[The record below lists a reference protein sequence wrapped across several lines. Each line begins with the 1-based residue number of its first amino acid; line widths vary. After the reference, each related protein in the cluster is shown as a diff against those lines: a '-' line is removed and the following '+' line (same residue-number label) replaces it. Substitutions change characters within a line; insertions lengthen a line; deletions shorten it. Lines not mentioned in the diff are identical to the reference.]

1 MSHDRG
7 CYRCGRDRMEYAGC
21 SNTNCSKQT
30 VVVTDAER
38 ELSMADQKQPS
49 DFINDRPVAQV
60 GGDHYESSYEHWDWA
75 ADQQLCYFVAAATKY
90 IVRWRSKGGAKDL
103 KKAYSY
109 MEKYESL
116 LKRDC
121 IIPGLKKVNEQK
133 FKNFIEANSVPGL
146 EALCCR
152 LMVTFTKGTPLGP
165 ITTII
170 DHLIA
175 SAEAS

>member
-7 CYRCGRDRMEYAGC
+7 CYRCGRDRFEYREC
-21 SNTNCSKQT
+21 SNINCPKQT

-38 ELSMADQKQPS
+38 ELSMADQEQSS
-49 DFINDRPVAQV
+49 DFINDRPIAQV

-75 ADQQLCYFVAAATKY
+75 TDQQLCYFVAAATKY
-90 IVRWRSKGGAKDL
+90 IVRWRSKDGAKDL

-109 MEKYESL
+109 MEKYDSL
-116 LKRDC
+116 LKLDRN
-121 IIPGLKKVNEQK
+121 IPSVRKIYETK
-133 FKNFIEANSVPGL
+133 FDNFIEANSVPGL
-146 EALCCR
+146 ESLCCR
-152 LMVTFTKGTPLGP
+152 LMVTFTKGAPLGP
-165 ITTII
+165 IKTII